1 MNHFICLEGVDG
13 VGKTEVGKL
22 LAQKLGYIYYKSP
35 GGPFALARTM
45 VDIDIDPLTRY
56 FFYRAAVQ
64 HDSRMIGILLNKSGV
79 VCDRYIY
86 STHAFHAA
94 MDSHIGGL
102 FELTNLVMPEY
113 VFVLTA
119 REGVRLERLKN
130 RSDAIAL
137 DFNQPVQ
144 EKADRIFRGFGH
156 PMVDTSDNTVE
167 QTVEYILANYLKG
180 GNL

>member
-1 MNHFICLEGVDG
+1 MSHFICLEGVDG

-22 LAQKLGYIYYKSP
+22 LAQKLGYVYYKSP

-64 HDSRMIGILLNKSGV
+64 YDSRAIGILLTKSGV
-79 VCDRYIY
+79 VSDRYIY
-86 STHAFHAA
+86 STFAFHEA
-94 MDSHIGGL
+94 MDSHVGAL

-119 REGVRLERLKN
+119 REDVRFARLRN
-130 RSDAIAL
+130 RSDATAL

-144 EKADRIFRGFGH
+144 EKADRIFRGYGH
-156 PMVDTSDNTVE
+156 PMVDTSDTTVE
-167 QTVEYILANYLKG
+167 ETVEYLLTHFLKG
-180 GNL
+180 GKI

>member
-22 LAQKLGYIYYKSP
+22 LAQKLDYVYYKSP

-64 HDSRMIGILLNKSGV
+64 HDSRKISVLLGESGV
-79 VCDRYIY
+79 VSDRYIY
-86 STHAFHAA
+86 STFAFHEA

-102 FELTNLVMPEY
+102 FELTSLIMPDY

-119 REGVRLERLKN
+119 REDVRLARLKN
-130 RSDAIAL
+130 RSDVTAL
-137 DFNQPVQ
+137 DFNKPVQ
-144 EKADRIFRGFGH
+144 DKADRIFRGFGH
-156 PMVDTSDNTVE
+156 PVVDTSDNTVE
-167 QTVEYILANYLKG
+167 QTVEYILANFLKG
-180 GNL
+180 GNI